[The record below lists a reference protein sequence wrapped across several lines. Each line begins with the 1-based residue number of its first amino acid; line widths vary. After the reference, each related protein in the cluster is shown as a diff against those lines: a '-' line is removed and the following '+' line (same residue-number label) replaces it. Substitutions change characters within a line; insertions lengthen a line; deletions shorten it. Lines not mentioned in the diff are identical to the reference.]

1 MSLWTRIKEHKVAQ
15 WTLAYVAFA
24 FALLHGA
31 TLMSDALEWPHA
43 IVRAL
48 TLVLVIRDGARTTL
62 IHRLSPPC

>member
-1 MSLWTRIKEHKVAQ
+1 
-15 WTLAYVAFA
+15 LAYVAFA

-31 TLMSDALEWPHA
+31 TLMSDALEWPHV

-62 IHRLSPPC
+62 IHRLSPPW